1 MQIAVFFQL
10 LWVIGSIFWNL
21 SGLDIMENGEALPTP
36 TPSWITIFILFGIG
50 CLLVFLHYFK
60 FRALFR
66 LMSLATAVFAAV
78 AIYEAFLTDPEL
90 WVNSTWQWVGVF
102 INLFGLFAGLFGVFG
117 RTNHRGYRPD
127 PISPFFNNT
136 ASNE

>member
-1 MQIAVFFQL
+1 M
-10 LWVIGSIFWNL
+10 S
-21 SGLDIMENGEALPTP
+21 TP
-36 TPSWITIFILFGIG
+36 EPSLITIFILFGMG
-50 CLLVFLHYFK
+50 EVLVFLHYFK

-78 AIYEAFLTDPEL
+78 AIYEALLTDPEL
-90 WVNSTWQWVGVF
+90 WVNSTWQWMGVF

-117 RTNHRGYRPD
+117 RTNQRGYRPD